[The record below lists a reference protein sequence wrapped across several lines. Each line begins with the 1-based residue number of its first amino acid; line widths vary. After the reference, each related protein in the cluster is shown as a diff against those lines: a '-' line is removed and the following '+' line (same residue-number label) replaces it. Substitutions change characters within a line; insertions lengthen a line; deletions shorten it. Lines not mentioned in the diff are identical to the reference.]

1 MARKPNY
8 NFERSLRDRAKE
20 EKTAMKAEAK
30 RELREQNRAAALA
43 AQTDPDAPSEDR

>member
-43 AQTDPDAPSEDR
+43 AQTDPETPDR